1 MMEPFYTAATMPFR
15 PEDGRVLG
23 VDLGSKRIGV
33 AVSDGLGLTAQP
45 VATIARHGGL
55 RDLEAL
61 AQEVRKQGALGIV
74 LGWPLSP
81 EGDRG
86 DAARRVEA
94 FAEKL
99 RLHLNLPVVLM
110 DESFSTVEATDV
122 LLAADLSRARRK
134 QVVDRLAAAV
144 ILQRWLDLNARA
156 RRAEERP

>member
-1 MMEPFYTAATMPFR
+1 
-15 PEDGRVLG
+15 VLG

-45 VATIARHGGL
+45 VATIARHGGV

-61 AQEVRKQGALGIV
+61 AQEVRKQGARGIV

-81 EGDRG
+81 EGERG
-86 DAARRVEA
+86 DAARRVEV

-99 RLHLNLPVVLM
+99 RVYLDLPVVLV
-110 DESFSTVEATDV
+110 DESFSTVEAEDV
-122 LLAADLSRARRK
+122 LLEADLSRAKRK

-144 ILQRWLDLNARA
+144 ILQRWLDQNAHA
-156 RRAEERP
+156 RKAEAQP